1 MCKRCVLGYVSLFEE
16 NPSHFYCNIIL
27 CICNALYVSIATHS
41 HTNKQGAF
49 HAHLKV
55 KGLVEPSGG
64 VNMVYC
70 ESVSVAVASF
80 PVGVPSQ

>member
-1 MCKRCVLGYVSLFEE
+1 MRYMSVLQ
-16 NPSHFYCNIIL
+16 H
-27 CICNALYVSIATHS
+27 T
-41 HTNKQGAF
+41 HTNKLGAF

-70 ESVSVAVASF
+70 ESVSVAVASY
-80 PVGVPSQ
+80 PVGVSSQEHSRTELA

>member
-1 MCKRCVLGYVSLFEE
+1 MSVLQ
-16 NPSHFYCNIIL
+16 H
-27 CICNALYVSIATHS
+27 T

-80 PVGVPSQ
+80 PVGVPSQEHSLTELA

>member
-1 MCKRCVLGYVSLFEE
+1 MSVLQ
-16 NPSHFYCNIIL
+16 H
-27 CICNALYVSIATHS
+27 T